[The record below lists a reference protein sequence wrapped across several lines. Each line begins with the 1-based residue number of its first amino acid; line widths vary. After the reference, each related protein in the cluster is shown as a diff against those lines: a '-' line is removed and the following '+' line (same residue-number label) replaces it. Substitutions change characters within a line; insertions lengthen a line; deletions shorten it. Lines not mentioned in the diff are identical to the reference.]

1 MDQQSLVLE
10 KGENP
15 GQALLPAAFSALLEL
30 GWELM
35 AVGQRIT
42 ASPGCLVCI
51 GSACCSW
58 GHWLLLD
65 SSLRSMWGSMANSS
79 WHLDC
84 VVNAIGDMGTSVSH
98 QRLPGHTDPGDP
110 HFYLFPHLHDTPPFF
125 SASPLPP
132 WPARICLFP
141 LVSLT
146 AQCGVL
152 RAPLQLLNFLK
163 IIFLKN
169 YQSNNSTEISENRK
183 RGKK

>member
-1 MDQQSLVLE
+1 MSWRKE
-10 KGENP
+10 KILARLFCLRP
-15 GQALLPAAFSALLEL
+15 SL

-35 AVGQRIT
+35 AVEQRIT
-42 ASPGCLVCI
+42 ASPACLVRI
-51 GSACCSW
+51 GSAFCSW

-65 SSLRSMWGSMANSS
+65 SSLRSIWGSMANSS
-79 WHLDC
+79 WRLDC
-84 VVNAIGDMGTSVSH
+84 VMNATGNMGTSISH

-163 IIFLKN
+163 
-169 YQSNNSTEISENRK
+169 
-183 RGKK
+183 